1 MSFPNLIEKFTLN
14 KFVKLQ
20 DNFFLGVPWGV
31 IDFTDVTLVSVDATE
46 KLSYQQEDLQPW

>member
-1 MSFPNLIEKFTLN
+1 MCFPYLIEKFTLN